1 MWKPIVKVLPIH
13 TNLKSLIIISR
24 KLIMR
29 LNEVVSQHSI
39 HLIFKVSFH
48 TVSNDFLI
56 MLSIIL
62 VNCIY
67 CKHNAI
73 TFLFFSHILHLDS
86 ISPPSVPTFS
96 SPHLS
101 LSSDPWPLHLLS
113 EKIGLPETT
122 TKHGII
128 CYNKSRYIPSH
139 QDWNWQLNRKK
150 GVSYVGKRVSDH
162 PATTVKLILLSLHYF
177 FYWWLEY

>member
-29 LNEVVSQHSI
+29 LNEVVSQHPI

-48 TVSNDFLI
+48 MVSNDFLI

-86 ISPPSVPTFS
+86 ISPPSVPTFLF
-96 SPHLS
+96 SPPFPFLRPMTPPS
-101 LSSDPWPLHLLS
+101 PLRKNRS
-113 EKIGLPETT
+113 PRDN
-122 TKHGII
+122 
-128 CYNKSRYIPSH
+128 NKTWH
-139 QDWNWQLNRKK
+139 NMLQ
-150 GVSYVGKRVSDH
+150 
-162 PATTVKLILLSLHYF
+162 
-177 FYWWLEY
+177 